1 MNGRCRAAPG
11 ATERCGGNPESAAAG
26 PRAGHSVFFPT
37 DRRLPAVCRWLARL
51 LAAPLFLLQPAAAQA
66 EAGASEDRTGVV
78 AARTVRATGAAD
90 DPNAGRARS
99 GPRPAPP
106 RRGSD
111 SSPTALLPDDNVD
124 DDARDAP
131 ALAVPARAPVAASA
145 PAGADAERSRWQG
158 GGIRGP
164 PGLRAP
170 PAPRVQRTALKAS
183 RGRDTDRWLSA
194 LHNNNNAR
202 PSPAATRPA
211 RLGTV

>member
-1 MNGRCRAAPG
+1 MRVLCPACLACRPVAARSPQI
-11 ATERCGGNPESAAAG
+11 RVPAA
-26 PRAGHSVFFPT
+26 
-37 DRRLPAVCRWLARL
+37 CRWLARL

-66 EAGASEDRTGVV
+66 EAGASEDRAGAV
-78 AARTVRATGAAD
+78 AARTVRAAGAAD
-90 DPNAGRARS
+90 DPNAGRTRS
-99 GPRPAPP
+99 APRPVPS

-111 SSPTALLPDDNVD
+111 SLPAALLPDDNID
-124 DDARDAP
+124 DDPRDVP
-131 ALAVPARAPVAASA
+131 ALPAPARAPVAMPA

-164 PGLRAP
+164 PGIRAP
-170 PAPRVQRTALKAS
+170 PAPRVQRTVLKAS
-183 RGRDTDRWLSA
+183 RGRDSDRRLSA